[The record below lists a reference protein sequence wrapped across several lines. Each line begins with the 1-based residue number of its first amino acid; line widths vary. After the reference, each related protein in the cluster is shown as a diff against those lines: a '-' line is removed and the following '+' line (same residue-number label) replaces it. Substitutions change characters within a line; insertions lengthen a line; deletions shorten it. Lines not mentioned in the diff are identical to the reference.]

1 MTKML
6 HSVIL
11 KMKITNHLLTAG
23 PAGPGGPSTSIPY
36 NKKKNHHIT
45 LAFPLTGWEH

>member
-1 MTKML
+1 MTEML

-11 KMKITNHLLTAG
+11 KLKITNHLLTAG

-36 NKKKNHHIT
+36 NKKKKIT
-45 LAFPLTGWEH
+45 T